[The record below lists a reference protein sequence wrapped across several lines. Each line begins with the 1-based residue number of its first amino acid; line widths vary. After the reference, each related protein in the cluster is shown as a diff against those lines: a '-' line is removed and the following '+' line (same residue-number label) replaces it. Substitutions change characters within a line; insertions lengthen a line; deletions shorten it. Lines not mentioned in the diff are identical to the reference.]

1 MLLSD
6 PRVMINP
13 SASNATMSTENV
25 TYNATLTANGSFGN
39 VDDLNC
45 PKFTD
50 DGDKI
55 FVDFSLWVEGILC
68 CLIAVPGFFG
78 NIGSTFVLLQ
88 KGGFESRSVEFMLYL
103 LSEFYSC
110 SNLTYEAFDQGYK
123 KPFDQ
128 SSF

>member
-1 MLLSD
+1 MNPILFVC
-6 PRVMINP
+6 RVMINL

-25 TYNATLTANGSFGN
+25 THATSNATLVNGSL
-39 VDDLNC
+39 DDGLDC

-55 FVDFSLWVEGILC
+55 FTDFSLWVEGILC

-88 KGGFESRSVEFMLYL
+88 KGGFES
-103 LSEFYSC
+103 
-110 SNLTYEAFDQGYK
+110 
-123 KPFDQ
+123 
-128 SSF
+128 